1 MDLRTLVIKSLGV
14 SRSDYTLKD
23 ETGKVVTIPLTS
35 NFVRALKQ
43 KYKASPRPFSFERKL
58 QNTLLRCLVEAGLFT
73 AGMWIDIGG
82 TREYG
87 NWLGFDK
94 ERYDVFNL
102 PGVENANLTGDIQ
115 RCNRPDLQRRYDG
128 VISLNCLYMMQN
140 PEAAI
145 NNMMKLV

>member
-1 MDLRTLVIKSLGV
+1 MCK
-14 SRSDYTLKD
+14 
-23 ETGKVVTIPLTS
+23 
-35 NFVRALKQ
+35 
-43 KYKASPRPFSFERKL
+43 RP
-58 QNTLLRCLVEAGLFT
+58 
-73 AGMWIDIGG
+73 
-82 TREYG
+82 
-87 NWLGFDK
+87 DK